1 VSPLVVLALLGA
13 NEPLTFRWPDHLRCE
28 VERKERTELH
38 RGKVVEQVDRY
49 RLEASREKGGW
60 MIRRSYLG
68 GTDEKT
74 SGESARRAEWKGDRL
89 PAFRIRSNGAFA
101 GLVIDRA
108 GRERLRAQER
118 EWRTQGSLD
127 GKETTL
133 TKGMP
138 YPGSEA
144 QLAAHTRG
152 DWMDLVEGWLGGPL
166 PREAPAVREAQSEI
180 ALPFVGEMRVKFRE
194 QRRLVKSA
202 PCVEGGPIACVEL
215 ESVSEPDLADVNRN
229 LTASM
234 RGQGA
239 AAPGKPAPPFEVS
252 RMNVRRTLITDPRT
266 MVPARFHKRM
276 EMESKGAGPGAEPWN
291 REETLTFACAPS
303 P

>member
-1 VSPLVVLALLGA
+1 MSPLVLFALLAA

-38 RGKVVEQVDRY
+38 RGKVVEEVDRY

-60 MIRRSYLG
+60 VIRRSYLG
-68 GTDEKT
+68 GTDQKT
-74 SGESARRAEWKGDRL
+74 AGESARRAEWKGDRL
-89 PAFRIRSNGAFA
+89 PAFRVGKNGAFA

-108 GRERLRAQER
+108 TRERLRVQER

-144 QLAAHTRG
+144 QLAANAHG
-152 DWMDLVEGWLGGPL
+152 EWKDLVEGWLGDPP
-166 PREAPAVREAQSEI
+166 PRETPATREGEGEV

-202 PCVEGGPIACVEL
+202 ACVEGGPAACVQL
-215 ESVSEPDLADVNRN
+215 ESVFEPDLADMNRN
-229 LTASM
+229 LTASR
-234 RGQGA
+234 RGPGA
-239 AAPGKPAPPFEVS
+239 AAPGKPAPPFEIA
-252 RMNVRRTLITDPRT
+252 RMNVRRALITDPRT
-266 MVPARFHKRM
+266 LIPARFHKRM
-276 EMESKGAGPGAEPWN
+276 EMESTGHGSDAEPWN
-291 REETLTFACAPS
+291 REETLTFVCAPS
-303 P
+303 R